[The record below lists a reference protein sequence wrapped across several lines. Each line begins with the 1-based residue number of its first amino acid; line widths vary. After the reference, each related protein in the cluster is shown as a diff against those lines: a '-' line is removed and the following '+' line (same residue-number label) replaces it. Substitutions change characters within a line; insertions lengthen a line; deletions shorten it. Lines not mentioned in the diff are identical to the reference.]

1 MTLVKIR
8 MNTWNRRG
16 NRDTKFKRGL
26 APREGFIEM
35 SKDTK
40 QVSLKAGST
49 KWKGWDTSIPRNQ
62 DVSYIQDRKKIVFRF
77 MFFKQKRC

>member
-1 MTLVKIR
+1 MYEVKNKMTLVKIR

-40 QVSLKAGST
+40 QVKKCA
-49 KWKGWDTSIPRNQ
+49 SICSGVHTYTGLDSKVDLVTLN
-62 DVSYIQDRKKIVFRF
+62 VFSILARTL
-77 MFFKQKRC
+77 